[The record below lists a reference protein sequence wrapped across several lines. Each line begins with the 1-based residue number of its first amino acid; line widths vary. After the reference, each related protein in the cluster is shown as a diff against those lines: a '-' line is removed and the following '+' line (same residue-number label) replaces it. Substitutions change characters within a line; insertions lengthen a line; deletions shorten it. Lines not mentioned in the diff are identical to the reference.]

1 MIWLFGFCFTSFGS
15 WLISFT
21 WLVIGTI
28 VYLAV
33 QSLTILLCTSVC
45 LWRSKCVSSTAFL
58 PFYLAALSQWLGF
71 ASFCLLFGGVFFLL
85 VLFFLP
91 LLFCRLSDED
101 LLPLPNILVSK
112 AVADPLCLR
121 P

>member
-1 MIWLFGFCFTSFGS
+1 MLAKVAFDWLFGFCFTSFGS

-71 ASFCLLFGGVFFLL
+71 ASFCLLFVGILFVGIVLL
-85 VLFFLP
+85 ASIVMLTF
-91 LLFCRLSDED
+91 R
-101 LLPLPNILVSK
+101 
-112 AVADPLCLR
+112 
-121 P
+121 